1 MIKMKMSALKQNK
14 NYTAMQNNKYKNQYS
29 FFEQRLLSIQSGM
42 YLNIEEILHIAKDLG
57 FNLPHKSRELT
68 LQKLLLLSKEQNL
81 NNKLSSLFLETI
93 EQKKQEYI
101 NLYTSYKNAEHLLSS
116 LLQQLQA
123 TKMMII
129 KELHVRN
136 IYDT

>member
-1 MIKMKMSALKQNK
+1 
-14 NYTAMQNNKYKNQYS
+14 MQNSKYKNQYS

-42 YLNIEEILHIAKDLG
+42 YLNIEEILHISKDLG
-57 FNLPHKSRELT
+57 FNLPYKSRELT

-81 NNKLSSLFLETI
+81 NDKLSSLFLEKI
-93 EQKKQEYI
+93 ELRRQEYI
-101 NLYTSYKNAEHLLSS
+101 SLYSSYNHTKHLLSS

-123 TKMMII
+123 TKILII

-136 IYDT
+136 IYDS